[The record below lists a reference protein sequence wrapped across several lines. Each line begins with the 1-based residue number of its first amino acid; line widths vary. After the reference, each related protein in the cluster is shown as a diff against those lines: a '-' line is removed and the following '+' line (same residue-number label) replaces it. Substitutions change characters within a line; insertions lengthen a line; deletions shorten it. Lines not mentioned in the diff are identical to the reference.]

1 MNILNQ
7 DTISNARG
15 IYTYLEIRRNGE
27 NSIYVS
33 LSITKSL
40 ENDFR
45 REKGLFTREWEHQM
59 FSSWYVGI
67 PVVNNSALLPGCYS
81 YVFTS
86 YRTLFGEIFMNH
98 FLKLKQTISR

>member
-1 MNILNQ
+1 MNILIQ
-7 DTISNARG
+7 DTFSNARG
-15 IYTYLEIRRNGE
+15 IYTYLEIRRKGE
-27 NSIYVS
+27 NSIYV
-33 LSITKSL
+33 SITKSL

-45 REKGLFTREWEHQM
+45 RESLFTREWKHQM

-86 YRTLFGEIFMNH
+86 SRTLFGEIFMNH
-98 FLKLKQTISR
+98 F